1 MRKIKHYINFKFKFS
16 KGGEVEGK
24 ITRDGNLVDT
34 LLSNVRKSSLHPWM
48 EMGPEVSHCCY
59 RSHVTLSLSLSPL
72 DHENFRVRLR
82 GKTTRN
88 SFFFRENL

>member
-1 MRKIKHYINFKFKFS
+1 MREIKHYINFKFKFS

-48 EMGPEVSHCCY
+48 EMEPEVSHWL
-59 RSHVTLSLSLSPL
+59 LS
-72 DHENFRVRLR
+72 
-82 GKTTRN
+82 
-88 SFFFRENL
+88 